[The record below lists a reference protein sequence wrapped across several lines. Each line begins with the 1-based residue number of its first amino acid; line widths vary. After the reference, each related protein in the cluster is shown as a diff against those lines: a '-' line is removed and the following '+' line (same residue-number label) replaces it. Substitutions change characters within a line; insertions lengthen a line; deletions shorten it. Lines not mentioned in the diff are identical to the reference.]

1 MDWLSFGFGL
11 GLNVSVGFDL
21 KELGLGSM
29 GFGLG
34 LLNGFEFDLNVECGN
49 GALSIRIGPRRAWAD
64 WVK

>member
-34 LLNGFEFDLNVECGN
+34 LLNGFEIELNVECGW
-49 GALSIRIGPRRAWAD
+49 GFKHSDWA
-64 WVK
+64 